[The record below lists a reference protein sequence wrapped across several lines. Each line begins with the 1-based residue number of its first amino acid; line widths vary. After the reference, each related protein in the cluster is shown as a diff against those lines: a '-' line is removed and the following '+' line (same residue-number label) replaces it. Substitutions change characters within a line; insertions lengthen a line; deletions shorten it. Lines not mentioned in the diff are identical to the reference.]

1 MDSGDAPAPTHFE
14 RRKAQ
19 TRARIVDAADRLFRE
34 RGYRGTSVEDIASAA
49 GVGVRTIYLHFESK
63 AAILLAYF
71 DDWLDAFTAEFA
83 KRPAREPVADAVRA
97 SLDALVAAG
106 WEDQPVDQM
115 TQPHPVVEF
124 LTGGGTEVAGHV
136 LQSLMR
142 TQRRLVAAAGATT
155 FEDEADARTRA
166 AGFVGAWLG
175 SVLLVADRVHD
186 AGALPPDATGNT
198 LGVDLLRRLT
208 GERQRPPR
216 SPER

>member
-1 MDSGDAPAPTHFE
+1 MNTGDGSAPTHFE

-19 TRARIVDAADRLFRE
+19 TRARIADAADRLFRE

-49 GVGVRTIYLHFESK
+49 GVGVRTIYLHFDSK

-71 DDWLDAFTAEFA
+71 DDWLDAFATEFE
-83 KRPAREPVADAVRA
+83 KRPAHEPVADAVRA
-97 SLDALVAAG
+97 SLAALVSAG
-106 WEDQPVDQM
+106 WEDQPIDQM

-136 LQSLMR
+136 LQSLLR

-155 FEDEADARTRA
+155 LDDDTEARARA

-175 SVLLVADRVHD
+175 SVQLVADRVREP
-186 AGALPPDATGNT
+186 GALPPGATGNSI
-198 LGVDLLRRLT
+198 GVDLLTRLT
-208 GERQRPPR
+208 GAR
-216 SPER
+216 